1 MWACCCDTSGD
12 KADSESNAGKRA
24 TKGGTQK
31 IEANEQDASDYEDL
45 RYLAQ
50 ARDIRCTIRKSTQ
63 AGVAAGLSVMAGTVI
78 AGPVG
83 AAVGGAVGT
92 ALATSLA
99 KDVVPLNVLL
109 EKPPPGQRHEVL
121 KAFHAIFKEEFKD
134 TIQSSP
140 ELKLLLR
147 GRSIFG
153 VVRYMVERDL
163 IEGEK
168 LEKLDRIMSL
178 TKKVF

>member
-1 MWACCCDTSGD
+1 
-12 KADSESNAGKRA
+12 
-24 TKGGTQK
+24 
-31 IEANEQDASDYEDL
+31 
-45 RYLAQ
+45 
-50 ARDIRCTIRKSTQ
+50 
-63 AGVAAGLSVMAGTVI
+63 MAGTVI

-109 EKPPPGQRHEVL
+109 EKTPPGQRHEVL